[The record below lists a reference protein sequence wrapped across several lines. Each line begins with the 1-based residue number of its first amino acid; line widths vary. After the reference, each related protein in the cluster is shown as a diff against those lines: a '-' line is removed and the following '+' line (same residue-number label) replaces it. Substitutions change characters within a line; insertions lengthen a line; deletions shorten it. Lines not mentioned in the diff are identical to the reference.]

1 MQAHFASAL
10 GGVALLIATS
20 APAPA
25 HAVDTAL
32 VLPFATDCQPD
43 RRLTE
48 GVVTAAKQLYQVR
61 ELGTEQVLAPLKA
74 ADAVAAACP
83 QESGFLLGGYVQKLA
98 QGKRARVWALHG
110 PAGSQQPVV
119 MDVYCD
125 RPGCDLS
132 SQLDKAVWAVSNH
145 QTPPKD
151 VQPWSSRPTFCTDP
165 TAPPIEKMERSGKV
179 VLAVYGDKLPKGLST
194 ELSQELKYKKLI
206 AAPKQRLGQ
215 DGLVALLEGDSKG
228 QVLLIEH
235 SAEATAISVFDVLT
249 KQTYQEP
256 KLVQCAGCTADR
268 LISKITESAKDHL
281 AHCFDKECPQRDR
294 KSVV

>member
-10 GGVALLIATS
+10 GGVALLVAT
-20 APAPA
+20 PA
-25 HAVDTAL
+25 HAIDTAL

-110 PAGSQQPVV
+110 PSGSQQPVV

-125 RPGCDLS
+125 RAGCDLS
-132 SQLDKAVWAVSNH
+132 SQLDKAVWAVANR

-151 VQPWSSRPTFCTDP
+151 VLPWSARPTFCPDP
-165 TAPPIEKMERSGKV
+165 YSGGPV
-179 VLAVYGDKLPKGLST
+179 RV
-194 ELSQELKYKKLI
+194 
-206 AAPKQRLGQ
+206 QRG
-215 DGLVALLEGDSKG
+215 
-228 QVLLIEH
+228 
-235 SAEATAISVFDVLT
+235 
-249 KQTYQEP
+249 
-256 KLVQCAGCTADR
+256 
-268 LISKITESAKDHL
+268 
-281 AHCFDKECPQRDR
+281 
-294 KSVV
+294 

>member
-10 GGVALLIATS
+10 GGVALLVATS

-25 HAVDTAL
+25 HAIDTAL

-61 ELGTEQVLAPLKA
+61 ELGTEQVLAPLQA
-74 ADAVAAACP
+74 AAAVAAACP

-110 PAGSQQPVV
+110 PSGSQQPVV

-132 SQLDKAVWAVSNH
+132 SQLDKAVWAVANH

-151 VQPWSSRPTFCTDP
+151 VQPWSARPTFCPDP
-165 TAPPIEKMERSGKV
+165 SAPLSKRLSAAARSYWPYMATSCLRDCRQNSVK
-179 VLAVYGDKLPKGLST
+179 S
-194 ELSQELKYKKLI
+194 LI
-206 AAPKQRLGQ
+206 
-215 DGLVALLEGDSKG
+215 
-228 QVLLIEH
+228 
-235 SAEATAISVFDVLT
+235 
-249 KQTYQEP
+249 
-256 KLVQCAGCTADR
+256 
-268 LISKITESAKDHL
+268 
-281 AHCFDKECPQRDR
+281 
-294 KSVV
+294 